1 MKKVLI
7 YIFLKTVLSVFLIT
21 AFWGCSD
28 IEEMDDSGTALSGK
42 KVPDNEIYNMD
53 LVITDKGII
62 TNKIKAG
69 YVRRNNQGSSN
80 YSLSEISEGLEIK
93 FFQEGKLVGF
103 LKSRKGIINDRK
115 NTLTAIEDV
124 VVVSTK
130 GDTIYTE
137 ELEWNRKKGKVY
149 SDKDVMVINT
159 DKDTLTGN
167 GFIGDQN
174 FETYEIIRPR
184 GKTRIKRLGSKQK

>member
-1 MKKVLI
+1 LKKVLI
-7 YIFLKTVLSVFLIT
+7 YTFLKMALSVCLIIV
-21 AFWGCSD
+21 FWGCSSV
-28 IEEMDDSGTALSGK
+28 EEMDDSGAVLSGK

-53 LVITDKGII
+53 FVITDKGIV

-69 YVRRNNQGSSN
+69 YVKRNNQGSSN

-93 FFQEGKLVGF
+93 FFQKGKLVGF

-149 SDKDVMVINT
+149 SNKDVMVVNI

-184 GKTRIKRLGSKQK
+184 GKTRIKRLGSLQ